1 MKSWP
6 WISINQ
12 PSLQNRFAYVRALIK
27 RLIRDIQE
35 GGLDYRAMSLVYTTL
50 LSLAPLLAVSFS
62 VLKAFGV
69 HNQMEPFLLELVDP
83 LGEQGTEIVDRIIGF
98 VNNIRVGVLGFVG
111 FAMLFYTV
119 LSLLQK
125 IEESF
130 NYVWR
135 AKKSRSFQR
144 RFSDYLSVLLVGPVL
159 VFAALGLT
167 ASMASTEVVRI
178 IISQEPFGT
187 LYYLLGLILPY
198 VLIIGAFTFA
208 YRFIPNTHVSFR
220 SALIG
225 GIVAGIGWRS
235 AGWLFAEFVVNS
247 TQYAAIYSSFAILIV
262 FMIWIYVS
270 WLILLIGAQ
279 ISFYHQHPRYIHL
292 AERDIKLSY
301 RLFERLG
308 FLVMYLIAEHFHQGN
323 RPWTTATLSHR
334 LGLPDIMI
342 EKILDTL
349 KKRNLILVAVEG
361 HQGFIPARDLSTIT
375 IAEILEAIRTSPDE
389 ALPIDKDHLSVPAVD
404 HLLERLHTCSAQA
417 TEGLSLK
424 DLIGA

>member
-6 WISINQ
+6 WISINRA
-12 PSLQNRFAYVRALIK
+12 SLRNRFAYVRAFIK
-27 RLIRDIQE
+27 RLISDIRE
-35 GGLDYRAMSLVYTTL
+35 GDLNYRAMSLVYTTL

-69 HNQMEPFLLELVDP
+69 HNQMEPFLLQLVAP
-83 LGEQGTEIVDRIIGF
+83 LEKQGPEIVDRIIGF
-98 VNNIRVGVLGFVG
+98 VNNIRVGVLGSIG

-125 IEESF
+125 IEDSF

-135 AKKSRSFQR
+135 TGKSRSFQR

-159 VFAALGLT
+159 VFSALGLT
-167 ASMASTEVVRI
+167 ASMASTEFVQM

-208 YRFIPNTHVSFR
+208 YRFIPYTHVNFR

-225 GIVAGIGWRS
+225 GIVAGIGWRG

-262 FMIWIYVS
+262 FMIWIYLS
-270 WLILLIGAQ
+270 WLILLVGAQ
-279 ISFYHQHPRYIHL
+279 VSFYHQNPRYIRV

-308 FLVMYLIAEHFHQGN
+308 LLVMYLIAECFHQGN
-323 RPWTTATLSHR
+323 KPWTTDALSQR
-334 LGLPDIMI
+334 LGLPDLVI
-342 EKILDTL
+342 EKILDAL
-349 KKRNLILVAVEG
+349 KKRNLILVAVQG

-375 IAEILEAIRTSPDE
+375 ITEILETIRTSPDE
-389 ALPIDKDHLSVPAVD
+389 ALPVDKDNLSVPAVD
-404 HLLERLHTCSAQA
+404 HLLERLNTCSAQA

-424 DLIGA
+424 DLVDP